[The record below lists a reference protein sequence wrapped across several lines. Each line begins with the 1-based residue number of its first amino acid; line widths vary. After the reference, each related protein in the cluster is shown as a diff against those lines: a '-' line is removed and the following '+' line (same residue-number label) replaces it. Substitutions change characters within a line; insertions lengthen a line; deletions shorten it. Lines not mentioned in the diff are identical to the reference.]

1 MRAFILL
8 ALLASASAVAQAQYV
23 RPTNSDCVSAPS
35 GDVSLF
41 PKEYMVAGDVTQQ
54 PFFTEVNNA
63 QGFTVEYYSSY
74 KVVKNNIA
82 DETYVLYQCGTPPPA
97 TDAVPAGSKFFEIPL
112 TSLSAP
118 ETVPYAFVEILGLD
132 DRVNDVSKFV
142 TSSCGQKILTCGN
155 EGSDAVSVVVE
166 SHGALNN
173 DTLLSATVSPF
184 VDGLL
189 TTAGYSYPKSF
200 AFSAAQDPGVLN
212 RAEWIKFLGLFF
224 NKDKYASDVFEGIQK
239 QYTSAKEAA
248 LKASEGGNVP
258 VVAWASHYLYDTDE
272 SYQLSFAPYK
282 AELVADA
289 GAKMMDFDALS
300 KIPGV
305 RPSAFSNTTLEF
317 AWAGEGAFATKAEAQ
332 AAFLKALQSVDIVID
347 ETFTMDPATY
357 NLAAFQTE
365 YGIEG
370 AAAEGLSWLSSNLI
384 YREDGLLSKNG
395 GLDWFEGAIARPE
408 KVLADVVR
416 MVEDSRGAKDTANK
430 FNWLRRIDETPQ
442 VVGPDACTRITS
454 CTEEPTPI
462 CPFVAVCGDGSTV
475 LLKSEISTNGQ
486 CAYESCPL
494 ANTAQMAAPAIIMLT
509 ILIVFVEA
517 LINFC

>member
-1 MRAFILL
+1 MISSLIF
-8 ALLASASAVAQAQYV
+8 ST
-23 RPTNSDCVSAPS
+23 PFTHPS
-35 GDVSLF
+35 
-41 PKEYMVAGDVTQQ
+41 Q
-54 PFFTEVNNA
+54 VNNA
-63 QGFTVEYYSSY
+63 QGFTVEYYNFY

-82 DETYVLYQCGTPPPA
+82 DETYVLYQCGTPVPA
-97 TDAVPAGSKFFEIPL
+97 ADAVPAGSKFFEIPL

-142 TSSCGQKILTCGN
+142 TSPCGQKILTCGN
-155 EGSDAVSVVVE
+155 EGPDAM
-166 SHGALNN
+166 ALDNT
-173 DTLLSATVSPF
+173 TLLAATVGPK

-212 RAEWIKFLGLFF
+212 RAEWVKFLGLFF
-224 NKDKYASDVFEGIQK
+224 NKEKYASDVFAGIQ
-239 QYTSAKEAA
+239 QEYNSVKEAA
-248 LKASEGGNVP
+248 LKAAQGAKVP
-258 VVAWASHYLYDTDE
+258 VIAWASHYVYDKDE
-272 SYQLSFAPYK
+272 SFQLSFAPYK
-282 AELVADA
+282 AQLVADS
-289 GAKMMDFDALS
+289 GATMMDFDALS

-317 AWAGEGAFATKAEAQ
+317 AWTGENAFATKAEAQ
-332 AAFLKALQSVDIVID
+332 TAFLNALKSVDIVID
-347 ETFTMDPATY
+347 ETFTLDPATY
-357 NLAAFQTE
+357 DLAAFKTE

-370 AAAEGLSWLSSNLI
+370 AAADGLSWLSSNLI
-384 YREDGLLSKNG
+384 FREDGLLSKDG

-408 KVLADVVR
+408 KVLADIVR
-416 MVEDSRGAKDTANK
+416 MVDNARGATDTANK
-430 FNWLRRIDETPQ
+430 FTWLRRIDEAPQ
-442 VVGPDACTRITS
+442 VVGPDSCTRIAS
-454 CTEEPTPI
+454 CTAEPSPI